1 MTDKEAKPFAL
12 TPKQRAFVEGYC
24 SNGFN
29 AAKAAR
35 DAGYSAK
42 TARGM
47 GTENLL
53 KPHIKAAIDKFKAK
67 SAKKA
72 EITIESLIAELN
84 EAQEL
89 AKQVG
94 QASVIV
100 SAVQAKAKLLGFDKL
115 SVELTGA
122 NGGAV
127 KTDNKY
133 TVEIVRSA

>member
-1 MTDKEAKPFAL
+1 MTDKEPKQFAL
-12 TPKQRAFVEGYC
+12 TPKQQAFIEAYC
-24 SNGFN
+24 ANGFN
-29 AAKAAR
+29 ASKAAR
-35 DAGYSAK
+35 EAGYSVK
-42 TARGM
+42 TSKQM
-47 GTENLL
+47 GKENLT
-53 KPHIKAAIDKFKAK
+53 KPPIKAAIDRFKAK
-67 SAKKA
+67 NAKKA
-72 EITIESLIAELN
+72 EITIESLIEELD